1 MASKNLYYAWASND
15 SGASL
20 DVNSGGK
27 ETSIRTLEDAA
38 RRELG
43 SGWTVHIERL
53 DFANQDSQVA
63 AGVTEVKRFTIR

>member
-1 MASKNLYYAWASND
+1 MASKNLYYAWAGND

-27 ETSIRTLEDAA
+27 TNSIRELENAA

-43 SGWTVHIERL
+43 SGWTVHIMQVH
-53 DFANQDSQVA
+53 FANSDTTQGDIS
-63 AGVTEVKRFTIR
+63 EVKSFTIR

>member
-1 MASKNLYYAWASND
+1 MASKNLYYAWANNR

-27 ETSIRTLEDAA
+27 TNSIRELENAA

-43 SGWTVHIERL
+43 SGWTVHIM
-53 DFANQDSQVA
+53 QVHIDGDGQSTM
-63 AGVTEVKRFTIR
+63 GVSEVKTFAIR